1 MKMLKAKEQYE
12 NRMSGPGFQRPATQK
27 AIRKV
32 IYPDS
37 DGKRMSDDTRQFG
50 WIVKIKENL
59 ERVFHD
65 NPDVFIAGDLL
76 WYPEEGNNK
85 IRTAPDVMV
94 AFGRPKGRRG
104 SYRLWE
110 ENHIPPQVVFEI
122 LSHKNRHVALEKKF
136 QFYQKYGVEEYYIYD
151 SKRVRLSGWRR
162 TEKILIPI
170 ANMNGWIS
178 PLLKIRFEIASDDLT
193 IYCPDGTRFVS
204 IVELDQI
211 IKANYRRAEKAKEER
226 QMAEA
231 ENQKAGTERQRA
243 ETERQRA
250 EAEHQRAAT
259 GRQRAEAEHQRAAT
273 ERQRA
278 ATERQRAETE
288 RQRAKSEHQRA
299 DAECREKERLAAK
312 LRELGIEI

>member
-1 MKMLKAKEQYE
+1 
-12 NRMSGPGFQRPATQK
+12 
-27 AIRKV
+27 
-32 IYPDS
+32 
-37 DGKRMSDDTRQFG
+37 
-50 WIVKIKENL
+50 
-59 ERVFHD
+59 
-65 NPDVFIAGDLL
+65 
-76 WYPEEGNNK
+76 
-85 IRTAPDVMV
+85 MV
-94 AFGRPKGRRG
+94 VFGRPKGRRG

-259 GRQRAEAEHQRAAT
+259 GRQRA
-273 ERQRA
+273 
-278 ATERQRAETE
+278 
-288 RQRAKSEHQRA
+288 
-299 DAECREKERLAAK
+299 
-312 LRELGIEI
+312 